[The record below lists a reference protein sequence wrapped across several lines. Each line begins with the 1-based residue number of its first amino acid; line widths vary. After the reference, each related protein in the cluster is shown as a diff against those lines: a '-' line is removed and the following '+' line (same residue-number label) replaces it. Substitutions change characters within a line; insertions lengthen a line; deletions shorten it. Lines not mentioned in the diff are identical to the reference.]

1 MTVQITKNAN
11 NMTDGI
17 NNMTDAMIEDYND
30 FISTE
35 RMQDTFA
42 NGFEIRKGKK
52 YIKVINQ
59 NAVKC
64 FIVNTT
70 EDKVFDYGDIL
81 KPAGWNAPAR
91 NYKRGNVL
99 EGNYLMNWTGPVYMS
114 YTNTNYMS
122 YLSQLTKNRHVV
134 RNSERGFLRFIL

>member
-1 MTVQITKNAN
+1 VWVDNVIFVCYIIDIIKNNERLIMTVQITKNAN

-35 RMQDTFA
+35 RMQDKFA
-42 NGFEIRKGKK
+42 NSFEIRKGKK
-52 YIKVINQ
+52 YIKVIND

-114 YTNTNYMS
+114 
-122 YLSQLTKNRHVV
+122 
-134 RNSERGFLRFIL
+134 

>member
-1 MTVQITKNAN
+1 MTVQITKTAN

-52 YIKVINQ
+52 YIKVTNQ

-114 YTNTNYMS
+114 
-122 YLSQLTKNRHVV
+122 
-134 RNSERGFLRFIL
+134 

>member
-1 MTVQITKNAN
+1 MTVQITKDAKYIGGGIE
-11 NMTDGI
+11 NMIDG
-17 NNMTDAMIEDYND
+17 MIEDYND

-114 YTNTNYMS
+114 
-122 YLSQLTKNRHVV
+122 
-134 RNSERGFLRFIL
+134 

>member
-35 RMQDTFA
+35 RMQDKFA
-42 NGFEIRKGKK
+42 NGFEIRRGKK
-52 YIKVINQ
+52 YIKVIND

-70 EDKVFDYGDIL
+70 EDKVFEYGDIL

-114 YTNTNYMS
+114 
-122 YLSQLTKNRHVV
+122 
-134 RNSERGFLRFIL
+134 

>member
-35 RMQDTFA
+35 RMQDNFA
-42 NGFEIRKGKK
+42 DSFQIRKGQK
-52 YIKVINQ
+52 YIKVIND
-59 NAVKC
+59 NSVKC

-70 EDKVFDYGDIL
+70 EDKVFEYGDIL

-114 YTNTNYMS
+114 
-122 YLSQLTKNRHVV
+122 
-134 RNSERGFLRFIL
+134 

>member
-1 MTVQITKNAN
+1 
-11 NMTDGI
+11 
-17 NNMTDAMIEDYND
+17 MIAWKLLLVPW
-30 FISTE
+30 FGRSPHT
-35 RMQDTFA
+35 
-42 NGFEIRKGKK
+42 
-52 YIKVINQ
+52 Q

-114 YTNTNYMS
+114 
-122 YLSQLTKNRHVV
+122 
-134 RNSERGFLRFIL
+134 

>member
-1 MTVQITKNAN
+1 MTVLIEKTAKYIGG
-11 NMTDGI
+11 GI
-17 NNMTDAMIEDYND
+17 DNMIEGMVKDYNE

-35 RMQDTFA
+35 SMQDKFA
-42 NGFEIRKGKK
+42 DSFKISKGQK
-52 YIKVINQ
+52 YIKVIND
-59 NAVKC
+59 NSVKC

-114 YTNTNYMS
+114 
-122 YLSQLTKNRHVV
+122 
-134 RNSERGFLRFIL
+134 

>member
-35 RMQDTFA
+35 RMQDKFA

-52 YIKVINQ
+52 YIKVIKD

-114 YTNTNYMS
+114 
-122 YLSQLTKNRHVV
+122 
-134 RNSERGFLRFIL
+134 

>member
-35 RMQDTFA
+35 RMQDKFA
-42 NGFEIRKGKK
+42 NGFKISKGKK
-52 YIKVINQ
+52 YIKVIND
-59 NAVKC
+59 NCVKC

-70 EDKVFDYGDIL
+70 EDKVFEYGDIL

-114 YTNTNYMS
+114 
-122 YLSQLTKNRHVV
+122 
-134 RNSERGFLRFIL
+134 

>member
-1 MTVQITKNAN
+1 MIQVDKKADNLK
-11 NMTDGI
+11 DGI
-17 NNMTDAMIEDYND
+17 TNMMLGAKNDY
-30 FISTE
+30 IRMSTSGGKE
-35 RMQDTFA
+35 LTGYSKEQVDNWDSKTKIK
-42 NGFEIRKGKK
+42 EGKK

-99 EGNYLMNWTGPVYMS
+99 EGNYLMQWTGPMYMS
-114 YTNTNYMS
+114 
-122 YLSQLTKNRHVV
+122 
-134 RNSERGFLRFIL
+134 

>member
-52 YIKVINQ
+52 YIN
-59 NAVKC
+59 C
-64 FIVNTT
+64 
-70 EDKVFDYGDIL
+70 L
-81 KPAGWNAPAR
+81 
-91 NYKRGNVL
+91 L
-99 EGNYLMNWTGPVYMS
+99 
-114 YTNTNYMS
+114 YTSPSPRDPKISRMPS
-122 YLSQLTKNRHVV
+122 SA
-134 RNSERGFLRFIL
+134 